1 MADKSYDAIIVGG
14 GHHGTIIGCYLA
26 YNGLEV
32 AMFERQHELGGGAC
46 GEELPL
52 PGFIQNPCAH
62 FTRFYGHPAYEDFNL
77 REKGLVYVFP
87 EQNEGMIYDDGTSFI
102 GYSAFR
108 VVDKI
113 TGKAEFS
120 QENAEKTL
128 KQIEKFSPR
137 DAEVTAE
144 LLEKYKKKW
153 RAAFHEYRYSPPTPY
168 GVQDPLE
175 KLINDPEAGIDPVYE
190 LMTSQQLA
198 YDTFESPELRT
209 LFMRSVETSM
219 GSFPQ
224 DVIGLYTYIHT
235 LGLMLSWEPAAI
247 VLGGTHTIT
256 HALQRAY
263 AEMGGKFFVNSE
275 VDKVLIENDR
285 AKGIRLVDGTEIE
298 ARKFVVSDLGVNQ
311 TMLRLVG
318 PDLLSSKLVHR
329 VKNVNYDRAQLF
341 WGNAA
346 MHELPK
352 YTAADINPELGPQP
366 RLYWGPKDP
375 DYLATRYQAEI
386 YTQGYPSKLFILT
399 APDSIWDRTR
409 VPKDKHTLLVEDFTA
424 PKRLF
429 SDRQWLQMKKEIVD
443 EILRQWQVYA
453 PNMTRDNV
461 IGAFITTPY
470 DVVNRNI
477 DMLEGGWVEGA
488 MIASQ
493 LGRFRPTPELAH
505 YRTPVKDLYICSS
518 NLHSGGG
525 IGRGSSYCCYKKI
538 SEDHGLRKIWEEKG
552 RPY

>member
-1 MADKSYDAIIVGG
+1 MADKIYDAIIVGG
-14 GHHGTIIGCYLA
+14 GHHATIIGCYLA

-113 TGKAEFS
+113 TGKAQFS

-137 DAEVTAE
+137 DAETAAE
-144 LLEKYKKKW
+144 LLEKYKRKW
-153 RAAFHEYRYSPPTPY
+153 RAAFHEYRYSPPTLY
-168 GVQDPLE
+168 GVADPLE
-175 KLINDPEAGIDPVYE
+175 KLIDDPEAGIDPVYQF
-190 LMTSQQLA
+190 MTSQQLA

-224 DVIGLYTYIHT
+224 DVIGIYTYIHT
-235 LGLMLSWEPAAI
+235 LGLMLSWEPASI

-263 AEMGGKFFVNSE
+263 AEMGGKFFVSSE
-275 VDKVLIENDR
+275 VDKVLIENAR
-285 AKGIRLVDGTEIE
+285 ARGIRLVDGTEIE

-318 PDLLSSKLVHR
+318 EENLSSKLVHR

-341 WGNAA
+341 WGNVA
-346 MHELPK
+346 MHELPR
-352 YTAADINPELGPQP
+352 YLAAEANPELGPQP

-386 YTQGYPSKLFILT
+386 FTRGYPSKLFILT

-409 VPKDKHTLLVEDFTA
+409 VPTTKHTILIEEFTA

-429 SDRQWLQMKKEIVD
+429 SDRQWLQMKKDIVD
-443 EILRQWQVYA
+443 EILKQWQLYA
-453 PNMTRDNV
+453 PNMTGDNV

-477 DMLEGGWVEGA
+477 DMLEGGWVEGS

-505 YRTPVKDLYICSS
+505 YRTPIKDLYICSS

-538 SEDHGLRKIWEEKG
+538 AEDHGLRKVWEEKG